1 MKSRKSAAPPAP
13 VALPDR
19 QAIADFIARERAAG
33 NLGKIGKREI
43 ARAFHIRGDA
53 RVGLKRLLADLEAEA
68 PLERGPLAAP
78 ARLAPVLVVTV
89 TSLDADGELVA
100 VTSEDKG
107 KPQQV
112 LVITTPGDAAAAAPG
127 IGDRLLVRLLPGHKG
142 TGRPHARLVRR
153 LPTAPRAT
161 TLGIF
166 RAGRDGSGGR
176 IIPVDKKIHDEYIVA
191 AADTGDAL
199 DGELVALAPVKA
211 GRYGLQR
218 VRVMERIGQL
228 DSEKA
233 LSLIA
238 INTHGIRDHFP
249 EAVLRDAQ
257 GAKPV
262 RLPGHDESLR
272 EDWRDLALITIDPAD
287 AKDHDDAVHAARDD
301 NPDNAGGYV
310 LTIAIADVA
319 AYVLPGSAMDREAL
333 ARGNSVYFPDRVV
346 PMLPERLSNDLCSLR
361 QGDDRPALALRA
373 TINAAGTVLATAFH
387 RIMMR
392 SHARLSY
399 EEAQALQDGGPDPH
413 GLRAGIIAPLFAAW
427 AALSRARNARAP
439 LDLDLPERKL
449 LLDAAGRLDRVIVP
463 PHLDAHR
470 LIEDFMILA
479 NVAAAET
486 LERHHLPLLYR
497 VHSEPTAEKINALAT
512 FLATLDI
519 KLARGQVMRP
529 AQFNGILAQVRG
541 TAQEALVNEVVLR
554 SQSQAEYSVQNIGHF
569 GLNLRRYAHF
579 TSPIRRYADLCVHRA
594 LIFALQ
600 LERGAAPLPD
610 QKTLRDIA
618 ESVSLS
624 ERRAMLAER
633 DTKDRL
639 IASHLAS
646 EIGASFVAQVSSVT
660 RAGLF
665 VRLTETGADGFIP
678 ASTLGNDYFVF
689 DEARRSMIGK
699 RSGAGW
705 RLGDTIEVRLVEA
718 APFAG
723 ALRFEMLSEAQGSG
737 QAATMTRDKW
747 RDSPGKK
754 FRASRRRR

>member
-1 MKSRKSAAPPAP
+1 MKSRKPSMPPPPA
-13 VALPDR
+13 ALPDR
-19 QAIADFIARERAAG
+19 QAIVDFIARERAAG
-33 NLGKIGKREI
+33 NHGKIGKREI
-43 ARAFHIRGDA
+43 ARAFSLRGEG
-53 RVGLKRLLADLEAEA
+53 RVGLKQLLIDLEADA
-68 PLERGPLAAP
+68 PLGRGPFTAP
-78 ARLAPVLVVTV
+78 AHLAPVFAVTV
-89 TSLDADGELVA
+89 TGVDADGELVGLA
-100 VTSEDKG
+100 TDEGGPSHVVIVTGE
-107 KPQQV
+107 
-112 LVITTPGDAAAAAPG
+112 GDSAPG
-127 IGDRLLVRLLPGHKG
+127 IGERLLVRLLTGNKGHE
-142 TGRPHARLVRR
+142 RPRAKLIRR
-153 LPTAPRAT
+153 LPAAPRAT
-161 TLGIF
+161 LLGIF
-166 RAGRDGSGGR
+166 RVGRDGEGGR
-176 IIPVDKKIHDEYIVA
+176 IIPVDKKAREEFIVA
-191 AADTGDAL
+191 AADVGEAV
-199 DGELVALAPVKA
+199 DGELVAVSPLKA
-211 GRYGLQR
+211 GRYGPQR
-218 VRVMERIGQL
+218 VRIIERIGRL

-238 INTHGIRDHFP
+238 ISTHGIRDHFP
-249 EAVLRDAQ
+249 EAVLRQAHDT
-257 GAKPV
+257 KPV
-262 RLPGHDESLR
+262 RLASRDDPQR

-287 AKDHDDAVHAARDD
+287 AKDHDDAVHAAPDDSPD
-301 NPDNAGGYV
+301 NPGGYH

-319 AYVLPGSAMDREAL
+319 AYVEQDGAMDREAL

-361 QGDDRPALALRA
+361 QGEDRPALALRA
-373 TINAAGTVLATAFH
+373 TINAAGTVRDAAFH

-392 SHARLSY
+392 SHAKLSY
-399 EEAQALQDGGPDPH
+399 EEAQSLQDGGPDPS
-413 GLRAGIIAPLFAAW
+413 GLHRSIIAPLFDAW
-427 AALSRARNARAP
+427 AALTRARNARSP

-449 LLDAAGRLDRVIVP
+449 LLDDAGRLDRVIVP
-463 PHLDAHR
+463 PRLDAHR

-479 NVAAAET
+479 NVVAAET

-497 VHSEPTAEKINALAT
+497 VHSEPTAEKINALAE

-529 AQFNGILAQVRG
+529 AQFNGILARVRG
-541 TAQEALVNEVVLR
+541 TPQEALVNEVVLR

-594 LIFALQ
+594 LIFALHLDQ
-600 LERGAAPLPD
+600 QAAHLPD
-610 QKTLRDIA
+610 LKKLREIA

-639 IASHLAS
+639 IASHLADQ
-646 EIGASFVAQVSSVT
+646 IGATFQAQVSSVT

-665 VRLTETGADGFIP
+665 VRLAETGADGFIP

-689 DEARRSMIGK
+689 DEAQRSMIGR
-699 RSGAGW
+699 RSGTGW
-705 RLGDTIEVRLVEA
+705 RLGDSIEVRLVEA

-723 ALRFEMLSEAQGSG
+723 ALRFEMLSDGKATHP
-737 QAATMTRDKW
+737 APTMTRDKW